1 MKVSNGKQNQLSVWI
16 LAIVVMLGVLPGI
29 LAQSPAGPVSEP
41 GKAPPD
47 LSGLW
52 VPARVFNGRNFR
64 FSLEDPPL
72 QPWAM
77 EIFKR
82 NRAGVTDPREPAV
95 DEVDPTTYCYPK
107 GPTRVMVRYPFR
119 IIQSPAIVALIIEI
133 NDGVRQIFVDG
144 RPHPEGWPFGWMGHS
159 IGKYEGDTLV
169 VDTVGLNDRTWI
181 DAGGTPHSDALH
193 VVERFRR
200 IRPDTLEIEFLFEDP
215 KAFTRPWGAK
225 KLYQL
230 RPEMDVLEQIACEE
244 YLQIGK
250 HREVK

>member
-1 MKVSNGKQNQLSVWI
+1 
-16 LAIVVMLGVLPGI
+16 
-29 LAQSPAGPVSEP
+29 
-41 GKAPPD
+41 
-47 LSGLW
+47 
-52 VPARVFNGRNFR
+52 
-64 FSLEDPPL
+64 
-72 QPWAM
+72 
-77 EIFKR
+77 
-82 NRAGVTDPREPAV
+82 
-95 DEVDPTTYCYPK
+95 
-107 GPTRVMVRYPFR
+107 
-119 IIQSPAIVALIIEI
+119 
-133 NDGVRQIFVDG
+133 
-144 RPHPEGWPFGWMGHS
+144 MGHS